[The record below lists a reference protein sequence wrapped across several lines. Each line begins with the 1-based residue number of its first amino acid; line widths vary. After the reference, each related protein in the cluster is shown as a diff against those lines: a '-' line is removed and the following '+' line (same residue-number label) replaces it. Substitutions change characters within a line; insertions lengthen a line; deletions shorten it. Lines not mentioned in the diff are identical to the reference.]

1 MLKDKP
7 KGTILFVCVEN
18 AGRSQMAEGFFRKY
32 APKNY
37 EPTSAGTIPKSQ
49 INSLAAE
56 VMMEIGIDITNQKP
70 KELDDGMMRIA
81 FKIISMGCIDKDFC
95 PAMFVPRV
103 VDWAIEDP
111 KGKPIQRVRA
121 IMDEIE
127 KRIKEMLNEIE
138 DT

>member
-7 KGTILFVCVEN
+7 KGTVLFVYVEN

-37 EPTSAGTIPKSQ
+37 EPTSAGTLPTSQ
-49 INSLAAE
+49 INPLAAE
-56 VMMEIGIDITNQKP
+56 VMMEIGIDISNQKP
-70 KELDDGMMRIA
+70 KELYDWMMRIA
-81 FKIISMGCIDKDFC
+81 SKIISMGCMDKDFC

-103 VDWAIEDP
+103 GDWAIEDP

-121 IMDEIE
+121 IRD
-127 KRIKEMLNEIE
+127 
-138 DT
+138 

>member
-1 MLKDKP
+1 
-7 KGTILFVCVEN
+7 
-18 AGRSQMAEGFFRKY
+18 MAEGFFRKY

-37 EPTSAGTIPKSQ
+37 ESTSAGTRPTSQ
-49 INSLAAE
+49 INTLAAE
-56 VMMEIGIDITNQKP
+56 VMMDIGIDISNQKP
-70 KELDDGMMRIA
+70 KEIDDGMIRNSI
-81 FKIISMGCIDKDFC
+81 KIISMGCMDKDFC

-121 IMDEIE
+121 ISDEIE
-127 KRIKEMLNEIE
+127 KRIKKMLKEIE